1 MADDPNFELKIQLIN
16 EYLRTGGIQKIP
28 DPALLE
34 DIINFNKDIP
44 ETITG
49 RMRAFMNLTLHSH
62 MRAPYFSENAISE
75 YKSLIQKAYCF
86 DQITINTEEEFDK
99 VYDEFKNSKEVL
111 YRGQREAK
119 WRLYSNLQRTWIL
132 KELSKRGKVYQEFLE
147 TLVKDGLEN
156 FKDKI
161 LELLEVHH
169 IDVINNI
176 AVLGFLQHHGCP
188 TPLLDWTYKFQNAL
202 YFGLDG
208 LTENEGPLEIEDYFS
223 VYYIKQEDMEGGGMR
238 QVMDASL
245 DELDAV
251 HSAEV
256 IAEVAKNEEQRK
268 EMEEH
273 FKGRKI
279 FDKDRIPGSG
289 LIEYVTRISSMMGF
303 PISFFSDK
311 DAVTG
316 FIFSLNNSKN
326 ILNQK
331 GVFTW
336 NASSFKPLE
345 VVGAEIYLEEQNG
358 VNSDDYR
365 FCECL
370 NINKKLANYILQRL
384 EDEGITKD
392 FIYPTKDIDTWG
404 IFEKAIQ

>member
-1 MADDPNFELKIQLIN
+1 MADDPNFELKIQLTN

-75 YKSLIQKAYCF
+75 YKSLIQKSYCF

-99 VYDEFKNSKEVL
+99 VYDEFKNSTEVL

-132 KELSKRGKVYQEFLE
+132 KELTKSGKTYQEFLE

-188 TPLLDWTYKFQNAL
+188 TPLLDWTYRFQNAL

-223 VYYIKQEDMEGGGMR
+223 VYYIKQKDMEGGGMR

-245 DELDAV
+245 DELDAL

-268 EMEEH
+268 EMEEY
-273 FKGRKI
+273 FRAGR
-279 FDKDRIPGSG
+279 F
-289 LIEYVTRISSMMGF
+289 LIKTEFRDQVS
-303 PISFFSDK
+303 
-311 DAVTG
+311 
-316 FIFSLNNSKN
+316 
-326 ILNQK
+326 
-331 GVFTW
+331 
-336 NASSFKPLE
+336 
-345 VVGAEIYLEEQNG
+345 
-358 VNSDDYR
+358 
-365 FCECL
+365 
-370 NINKKLANYILQRL
+370 
-384 EDEGITKD
+384 
-392 FIYPTKDIDTWG
+392 
-404 IFEKAIQ
+404 